1 MTTIVTGNRT
11 DITMRYDL
19 LLGDALGRAL
29 LHQGPVGLAT
39 PARRDQR
46 RRIILAIADL
56 EHVLG
61 DAGVGGPFGEFGAP
75 RHVDHAHL
83 APKRSPRLCQFS
95 IAHRH
100 FEVSLSVEE
109 ENKRKNVGSTVG
121 STRHWAASMC
131 FNSDSLFS
139 SWASF

>member
-1 MTTIVTGNRT
+1 IDRVDHLLLALEAFN
-11 DITMRYDL
+11 DL
-19 LLGDALGRAL
+19 LLGDALSRAL
-29 LHQGPVGLAT
+29 LHQGPSGP
-39 PARRDQR
+39 PAPPRRDQR

-75 RHVDHAHL
+75 RHVDHAHS

-109 ENKRKNVGSTVG
+109 KINAKMLAGPTG
-121 STRHWAASMC
+121 W
-131 FNSDSLFS
+131 
-139 SWASF
+139 